1 MSKLLEQINKTKTT
15 KRLGDLVL
23 INQSSITS
31 NFSHK
36 EIEYIDTASVTRNH
50 FDRPKI
56 LNINEAPNR
65 AKRLLK
71 DGDTIISTVRP
82 SLCHYGFIKNA
93 KPNTVA
99 STGFV
104 VLTPNNVNPFYL
116 YSYLTQDSITDTLSS
131 IAEATTTTFPAFRP
145 EVLSEMEIEIP
156 DLPTQKKIAEILS
169 AYDSKIENNN
179 KIIKNLEATAQAIFN
194 EWFVEFEFPS
204 SGGVPVGRGGVI
216 PRATQNYHSLPYN
229 PKLKDRAKELR
240 KAGNLAEVLLWLQ
253 IKNKQFFGLDF
264 DRQKIIGNYIVDFYC
279 ANIGLVVEIDGSS
292 HNDKYEYDKERDDYL
307 ESLDLKVVHFTDT
320 DVKKNI
326 DAVLTKIKEE
336 IQKPPR
342 PMGTPPMEGN
352 KYKSSG
358 GKMVESEMGEI
369 PEGWEILKLGNIFN
383 IKYGKNLPTSKISS
397 HGKFPVYGAGGVIG
411 FYEEKNVD
419 GKVILITCRGNG
431 SGTIWRTNGEG
442 FVTNNSFLVLPKNNF
457 NYINFVSIYF
467 LLKNS
472 NIYSALSGSAQPQI
486 TIDGLS
492 PLETILPSKKTLID
506 FENLTTTMFDLVD
519 RLLGE
524 NISLRSQR
532 DQLLAKL
539 I

>member
-1 MSKLLEQINKTKTT
+1 VESHPELTSGRYGKSITFITLKIKSYPQVKIMSKLLEQINNTKTT
-15 KRLGDLVL
+15 KRLGNLVL
-23 INQSSITS
+23 INQSTINSD
-31 NFSHK
+31 FPYK
-36 EIEYIDTASVTRNH
+36 EIEYIDTASVTKNH
-50 FDRPKI
+50 FEKPQI
-56 LNINEAPNR
+56 LNTVEAPSR

-71 DGDTIISTVRP
+71 DGDTILSTVRP
-82 SLCHYGFIKNA
+82 NLRHYGFIKTP

-104 VLTPNNVNPFYL
+104 VLTPKSIDPFYL

-179 KIIKNLEATAQAIFN
+179 KIIKNLEATAQTIFN
-194 EWFVEFEFPS
+194 KWFINFCFP
-204 SGGVPVGRGGVI
+204 G
-216 PRATQNYHSLPYN
+216 YE
-229 PKLKDRAKELR
+229 KAK
-240 KAGNLAEVLLWLQ
+240 
-253 IKNKQFFGLDF
+253 
-264 DRQKIIGNYIVDFYC
+264 IVD
-279 ANIGLVVEIDGSS
+279 
-292 HNDKYEYDKERDDYL
+292 
-307 ESLDLKVVHFTDT
+307 
-320 DVKKNI
+320 
-326 DAVLTKIKEE
+326 
-336 IQKPPR
+336 
-342 PMGTPPMEGN
+342 
-352 KYKSSG
+352 
-358 GKMVESEMGEI
+358 SEMGEI
-369 PEGWEILKLGNIFN
+369 PEGWEVLKLGDILN

-419 GKVILITCRGNG
+419 EKVILITCRGNG

-442 FVTNNSFLVLPKNNF
+442 FVTNNSFLILPKNNY

-472 NIYSALSGSAQPQI
+472 NISSALSGSAQPQI

-492 PLETILPSKKTLID
+492 PLETILPSKKLLID
-506 FENLTTTMFDLVD
+506 FQNSTTTMFGLVD
-519 RLLGE
+519 RLLEE
-524 NISLRSQR
+524 NISLKQSR

>member
-1 MSKLLEQINKTKTT
+1 MSKLLEQINNTKTT
-15 KRLGDLVL
+15 KRLGDLVF
-23 INQSSITS
+23 INQSSIRD
-31 NFSHK
+31 NFPYK
-36 EIEYIDTASVTRNH
+36 EIEYIDTSSVTRNN
-50 FDRPKI
+50 FEEPQI
-56 LNINEAPNR
+56 LNINETPSR

-71 DGDTIISTVRP
+71 DGDTILSTVRP
-82 SLCHYGFIKNA
+82 SLCHYGFIKNP

-104 VLTPNNVNPFYL
+104 VLTPKNIDPFFL

-145 EVLSEMEIEIP
+145 EILSEMEIEIP

-169 AYDSKIENNN
+169 AYDAKIENNN
-179 KIIKNLEATAQAIFN
+179 KIIKNLEATAQTIFN
-194 EWFVEFEFPS
+194 EWFVKFKFP
-204 SGGVPVGRGGVI
+204 G
-216 PRATQNYHSLPYN
+216 
-229 PKLKDRAKELR
+229 
-240 KAGNLAEVLLWLQ
+240 
-253 IKNKQFFGLDF
+253 
-264 DRQKIIGNYIVDFYC
+264 
-279 ANIGLVVEIDGSS
+279 
-292 HNDKYEYDKERDDYL
+292 YEK
-307 ESLDLKVVHFTDT
+307 
-320 DVKKNI
+320 VKKI
-326 DAVLTKIKEE
+326 
-336 IQKPPR
+336 
-342 PMGTPPMEGN
+342 
-352 KYKSSG
+352 
-358 GKMVESEMGEI
+358 ESEMGEI
-369 PEGWEILKLGNIFN
+369 PEGWEILKLGNIFD

-411 FYEEKNVD
+411 FYEEQNVD

-472 NIYSALSGSAQPQI
+472 NISSALSGSAQPQI

-492 PLETILPSKKTLID
+492 PLETILPSKKMLVD
-506 FENLTTTMFDLVD
+506 FQNLTTTMFGLVD
-519 RLLGE
+519 RLLEE
-524 NISLRSQR
+524 NISLKSQR